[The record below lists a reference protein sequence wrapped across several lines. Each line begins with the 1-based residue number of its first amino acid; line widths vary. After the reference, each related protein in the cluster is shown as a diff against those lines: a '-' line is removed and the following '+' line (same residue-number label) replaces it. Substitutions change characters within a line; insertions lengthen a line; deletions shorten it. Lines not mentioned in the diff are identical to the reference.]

1 MTKVKGLRWVIIS
14 LIATVTVI
22 NYIDRNALAIMWPSI
37 YKDLGLTDQ
46 EAKENLKYILTFFM
60 IGYAISQMVSGRIY
74 DKIGTRRG
82 FVMSIV
88 IWSFSSAMHGFSASM
103 ASFSAL
109 RASLGFGEAGNWP
122 GATKS
127 NAEWFPI
134 KERALAQGIFNAG
147 ASIGAVIS
155 APLIAFFYLT
165 FGWRA
170 TFPIIATFSLLWL
183 IPWLIIN
190 KKLPKDHPWIT
201 EEEREYIL
209 NGQQVPVAANAAPE
223 RVLGWSE
230 LLRYKQSWS
239 VIASRFFLDPIWWMF
254 INWLPFYLYETFQ
267 FDVKQ
272 IGYFA
277 WVPYV
282 GAAGG
287 SFIGGWFSGFLM
299 KRGWNVNRSRKMAI
313 AIGNIICFP
322 ALIASAY
329 AGSPLIAVLLMAVIL
344 FGYQFSMNNIQ
355 TLPSDF
361 LTGKSVGS
369 LAGMGGMSAALGVLV
384 TMWFVPWLTTGGN
397 WGPFFMM
404 GALIVPLGVFALFM
418 LAGDIKRIEIKS

>member
-1 MTKVKGLRWVIIS
+1 MTKVRGLRWVIIS

-37 YKDLGLTDQ
+37 YKDLGLSEQ
-46 EAKENLKYILTFFM
+46 EAKDQLKYILTFFM
-60 IGYAISQMVSGRIY
+60 IGYAISQSVSGKIY
-74 DKIGTRRG
+74 DRIGTKRG
-82 FVMSIV
+82 FVMSIL
-88 IWSFSSAMHGFSASM
+88 IWSFSSAMHGFSSSI

-127 NAEWFPI
+127 NAEWFPV

-147 ASIGAVIS
+147 ASVGAVIS
-155 APLIAFFYLT
+155 APLIAYLYLS
-165 FGWRA
+165 FGWRTA
-170 TFPIIATFSLLWL
+170 FPVIATFSLLWL
-183 IPWLIIN
+183 IPWLLIN

-201 EEEREYIL
+201 DEEREYIL
-209 NGQQVPVAANAAPE
+209 QGQQVTANNAPE
-223 RVLGWSE
+223 RALGWSE

-254 INWLPFYLYETFQ
+254 VNWLPFYLFETFH

-282 GAAGG
+282 GAALG

-299 KRGWNVNRSRKMAI
+299 KRGWSVSKARKAAI
-313 AIGNIICFP
+313 LIGNIIAFP
-322 ALIASAY
+322 ALVLSAF
-329 AGSPLIAVLLMAVIL
+329 AGSPLAAVLLMAVIL

-361 LTGKSVGS
+361 LTGRSVGS
-369 LAGMGGMSAALGVLV
+369 LAGMGGMSAAIGVLV
-384 TMWFVPWLTTGGN
+384 TMWFVPWLTRGGN
-397 WGPFFMM
+397 WGPFFIM
-404 GALIVPLGVFALFM
+404 GAVVVPLGVASLF
-418 LAGDIKRIEIKS
+418 LLSGEIKRIEVKE